1 MSVKRADI
9 VRLFEKYG
17 YKLIREG
24 GNHSIYSN
32 GDKTIPIKR
41 HKQFDRVTANALCK
55 QAGLGK
61 PF

>member
-9 VRLFEKYG
+9 VRLFEANG
-17 YKLIREG
+17 YRLIREG

-32 GDKTIPIKR
+32 GEKTIPIKR
-41 HKQFDRVTANALCK
+41 HKQFDKITANTLCK
-55 QAGLGK
+55 QAGIGK